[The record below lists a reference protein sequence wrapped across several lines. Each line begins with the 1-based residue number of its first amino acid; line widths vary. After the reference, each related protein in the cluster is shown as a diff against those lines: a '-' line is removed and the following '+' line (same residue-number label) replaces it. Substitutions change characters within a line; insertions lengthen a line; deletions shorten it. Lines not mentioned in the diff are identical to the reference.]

1 MNDSIVIDTPLPYCN
16 ICLPSTDPKYQAY
29 NIAVSG
35 ILLAFV
41 GIVGFFGN
49 ILVIRVYTTPNM
61 RKHSSN
67 IYLAALGTSDLLM
80 ICTAMFLFVLE
91 SWRHHSRPIVAYIY
105 GFGAPYIFPLGAI
118 FQTTSVYFCVAAAVD
133 CFIRVVL
140 PKKIGDKCCTA
151 KIAERIV
158 IVITIICLIYNIP
171 HFFEL
176 QSVLCIDT
184 KYEINNLQI
193 CPTDFR
199 TNEIYYTIYYTFL
212 YTTFMAVGPLIVLV
226 ILNICVVVSVCSK
239 SNTIEEDDGIDEE
252 DGTISLIL
260 VVFFFIFCNF
270 IALIVNF
277 LELIFQQQLEATMAY
292 LIDMSNLLV
301 VINCTA
307 NFFVYLIFSPAFKRT
322 LKEIIFTNKV
332 IKDEEEIWKES
343 CENGSSLQNI
353 LD

>member
-16 ICLPSTDPKYQAY
+16 ICLPSTDPKYQVCFFLLKFFLINILLKAY

-151 KIAERIV
+151 K
-158 IVITIICLIYNIP
+158 
-171 HFFEL
+171 
-176 QSVLCIDT
+176 
-184 KYEINNLQI
+184 
-193 CPTDFR
+193 
-199 TNEIYYTIYYTFL
+199 
-212 YTTFMAVGPLIVLV
+212 
-226 ILNICVVVSVCSK
+226 
-239 SNTIEEDDGIDEE
+239 
-252 DGTISLIL
+252 
-260 VVFFFIFCNF
+260 
-270 IALIVNF
+270 
-277 LELIFQQQLEATMAY
+277 
-292 LIDMSNLLV
+292 
-301 VINCTA
+301 
-307 NFFVYLIFSPAFKRT
+307 
-322 LKEIIFTNKV
+322 
-332 IKDEEEIWKES
+332 
-343 CENGSSLQNI
+343 
-353 LD
+353 